1 MSNTVGYRAFKRSV
15 YQPPTTID
23 NHPKSAII
31 KTYWWTE
38 WWTQMATL
46 TAKQVKHA
54 KPGKHHDGSGLY
66 LVVTDNSKKWVQRG
80 TVNGKRREWGLG
92 SASDI
97 MLAEVRV
104 KSSTYRRMIMD
115 GIDPAEER
123 QRIQAEALVQ
133 ERAQSL
139 LDNMP
144 TFKQVAHMVHK
155 EHAPTWKN
163 ARDAKHWM
171 STMERYVF
179 PALGDVQVDV
189 ITAAMVRDVLAEI
202 WLLIPPTAKKV
213 KQRIGTVLDHAH
225 ICGWRDQEAPLRSI
239 TKGLPKQP
247 KKTNHFAA
255 MPWTDVP
262 NFVTNI
268 STILTASDVVLRA
281 IEFTVVTAARSG
293 ETRLATWSEIDLDTA
308 TWTRPDEHMKTGIEH
323 RVPLS
328 DRAIKLLGEP
338 GDGLIFPGP
347 RTGSALSDMSLTMPL
362 RRADLGI
369 TMHGFRSSFRDWCT
383 DATSVSR
390 EVAEAALAHGIKDQT
405 ERAYA
410 RSDIFDKRRLLMDQ
424 WAGYCRSTGNV
435 TALKVVK

>member
-1 MSNTVGYRAFKRSV
+1 
-15 YQPPTTID
+15 
-23 NHPKSAII
+23 
-31 KTYWWTE
+31 
-38 WWTQMATL
+38 MATL

-92 SASDI
+92 SASDT
-97 MLAEVRV
+97 MLAEVRE
-104 KSSTYRRMIMD
+104 KSSTYRRMIKD

-123 QRIQAEALVQ
+123 QRLQAEALAQ
-133 ERAQSL
+133 EQAQSL
-139 LDNMP
+139 IDDMP
-144 TFKQVAHMVHK
+144 TFKQVAQMVHK

-179 PALGDVQVDV
+179 PTLGDVPVDA
-189 ITAAMVRDVLAEI
+189 ITGAMVRDVLAEI

-225 ICGWRDQEAPLRSI
+225 IRGWRDQEAPLRSI

-247 KKTNHFAA
+247 KKTKHFAA
-255 MPWTDVP
+255 MPWANIPD
-262 NFVTNI
+262 FITNMP
-268 STILTASDVVLRA
+268 TTLTASDVVLRA
-281 IEFTVVTAARSG
+281 IEFTIITAARSG
-293 ETRLATWSEIDLDTA
+293 EVRLARWDEIDLDAA
-308 TWTRPDEHMKTGIEH
+308 TWTRPEMHMKTDIEH

-328 DRAIKLLGEP
+328 VRAIELLGEP
-338 GDGLIFPGP
+338 SDGIIFPGP

-362 RRADLGI
+362 RRAELNI
-369 TMHGFRSSFRDWCT
+369 TMHGFRSSFRDWCA
-383 DATSVSR
+383 DATDTPR
-390 EVAEAALAHGIKDQT
+390 EIAEAALAHTVRDQT

-410 RSDIFDKRRLLMDQ
+410 RSDLFEKRRLLMDQ
-424 WAGYCRSTGNV
+424 WSAYCCSTGNV
-435 TALKVVK
+435 TALKVVRNEASD